1 MDFFGNHMLLVQE
14 HVDVIL
20 PAGNMWHIVTASTFQ
35 FMLKTSILIY
45 QYIIVETQW
54 VPYEPEI
61 IYNIT

>member
-1 MDFFGNHMLLVQE
+1 MLLVQE

-20 PAGNMWHIVTASTFQ
+20 PAGNTWHIVTASIFQ
-35 FMLKTSILIY
+35 FMLKTSIPIY

-54 VPYEPEI
+54 GPYEAEI

>member
-20 PAGNMWHIVTASTFQ
+20 PASNMWHIVTASTFQ

-45 QYIIVETQW
+45 QYIIVETQ
-54 VPYEPEI
+54 
-61 IYNIT
+61 